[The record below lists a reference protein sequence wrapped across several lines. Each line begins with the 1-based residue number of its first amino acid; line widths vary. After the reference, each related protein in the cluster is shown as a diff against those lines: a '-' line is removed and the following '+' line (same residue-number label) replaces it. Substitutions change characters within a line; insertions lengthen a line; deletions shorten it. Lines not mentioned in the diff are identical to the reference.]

1 MKKSLKNILV
11 FLEKIVSEIEDIIE
25 LTTVELL
32 TMKIVHAKK
41 LLKYCKEKAD
51 KGAASSSTSAIRNT
65 KVEIQDNWISTFQVP
80 YEKLCSS
87 ITQKL
92 DNSTVLTSDE
102 YREFV
107 RTVCNEIACY
117 NRSPSK
123 QAMLKICKDVMEKFP
138 KFFTDIDH
146 KGQIINYGYGG
157 IYNAMYNRLKNEYR
171 KISCKKRLLDT
182 YVPAVENTHED
193 YEKQE
198 IVRLK
203 MQREHSLHDHSK
215 DISDNEN
222 VVMMRETYFLRRK
235 QVLSSSSC
243 KELIQLWP
251 CLFSSKNM
259 LVEEFKHVT
268 NLTIEFDQNMPKR
281 ICGIARFV
289 PKYYKNARSWLNMIE
304 KSVEFHQN
312 LTPYLHGLYPVL
324 ISILGDVEGS
334 AFRVYEVSIIRVYL
348 CVFIGNQKK
357 MCWPSCT
364 LELCQNISSHFFIN
378 ICYGTRF
385 IIMRVQLGAPE
396 TLRGF
401 RDPQIGPNSN
411 SKLYFVTL
419 LHIQNTHD

>member
-1 MKKSLKNILV
+1 MEFEDLFSKIIPNLGEEIVKEYSSILI
-11 FLEKIVSEIEDIIE
+11 EKGVSEIEDIIE
-25 LTTVELL
+25 LTTEELL
-32 TMKIVHAKK
+32 PMKIVHAKK
-41 LLKYCKEKAD
+41 LLKYCQEKAD

-65 KVEIQDNWISTFQVP
+65 KVEIQDHWVSTFEVP

-92 DNSTVLTSDE
+92 DNSAVLTSDE

-138 KFFTDIDH
+138 KNFTDIDH
-146 KGQIINYGYGG
+146 KGQIINYGYGA

-171 KISCKKRLLDT
+171 KSSCKKRLLDS

-193 YEKQE
+193 HEKQE

-222 VVMMRETYFLRRK
+222 VVMMRETYSLRRK

-243 KELIQLWP
+243 QEMIQLWP

-259 LVEEFKHVT
+259 LIEEFKHVT
-268 NLTIEFDQNMPKR
+268 NLTIEFDQNMSKR
-281 ICGIARFV
+281 ICDIARLV
-289 PKYYKNARSWLNMIE
+289 PKYYKM
-304 KSVEFHQN
+304 
-312 LTPYLHGLYPVL
+312 
-324 ISILGDVEGS
+324 
-334 AFRVYEVSIIRVYL
+334 
-348 CVFIGNQKK
+348 
-357 MCWPSCT
+357 
-364 LELCQNISSHFFIN
+364 LEA
-378 ICYGTRF
+378 G
-385 IIMRVQLGAPE
+385 
-396 TLRGF
+396 
-401 RDPQIGPNSN
+401 
-411 SKLYFVTL
+411 
-419 LHIQNTHD
+419 